1 MESQRLHRGSAELRL
16 ARCITALLGVAA
28 AAAALADGPAGPPVL
43 EEIRV
48 LGKRAEPLAKAAA
61 TVTVLDREA
70 LEATLAGDL
79 RGLLRYEPA
88 ITVGA
93 DPHRFGNAGPSL
105 RGLGGNRVLLETDG
119 VPVPSFYAVGSVS
132 NTGRRFA
139 ETDLIERIEILHGA
153 ASSLYGSDA
162 LAGVIATT
170 THDPRSLLEEDG
182 AYAARLQSGYS
193 SVDEGRH
200 AALTLA
206 ARQRD
211 VAAMLALGR
220 REAGAVDIA
229 SATAEPNPREATGD
243 FAFLR
248 TVHDGSERP
257 LRLTLAWDRQR
268 VETEVD
274 SLLLSPGAFANT
286 VEMNADDGYE
296 TRRVILDQPAA
307 AWGGAEH
314 LEWRLWWQDMTVRQ
328 HTVEERRA
336 APPRTPPLL
345 VERTFTYTEEMA
357 GGELTLAHTLQA
369 ASGSHRLVGGLELT
383 ASRITE
389 QRDGRQTN
397 LLTGTPGNVLLGETM
412 PVRDFPRSEVA
423 KLGVYLQDE
432 FRPGQ
437 SAFSIIPALRADVYR
452 LRPLADPLYAE
463 DNPAEAP
470 VSVEQVSVSPKLGLS
485 WQLRE
490 DLTAWA
496 QYAHGFRAP
505 PFEDVNIG
513 LDIPQFN
520 IRALPNPDLRPEESD
535 SLELGLRLAGGIVSG
550 SASVFYSRY
559 EDFIES
565 RVRIGTDPGTGTI
578 LFQSRNLARAEVRGA
593 EAMLEADLSRALGL
607 SPGWSTRLAAAYA
620 RGDDLERRQPLNSI
634 EPLRGVV
641 ALRYDAPGGRVG
653 ADLALTAATGQDRVA
668 DGPVPV
674 ARPGGFAVLD
684 LTGYWR
690 ITAKVTVRAGIM
702 NLTDR
707 SYFEWSDVRGRAA
720 DDPLLEQYRRPG
732 RHGSITITASF

>member
-1 MESQRLHRGSAELRL
+1 
-16 ARCITALLGVAA
+16 
-28 AAAALADGPAGPPVL
+28 
-43 EEIRV
+43 
-48 LGKRAEPLAKAAA
+48 
-61 TVTVLDREA
+61 
-70 LEATLAGDL
+70 
-79 RGLLRYEPA
+79 
-88 ITVGA
+88 
-93 DPHRFGNAGPSL
+93 
-105 RGLGGNRVLLETDG
+105 
-119 VPVPSFYAVGSVS
+119 
-132 NTGRRFA
+132 
-139 ETDLIERIEILHGA
+139 
-153 ASSLYGSDA
+153 
-162 LAGVIATT
+162 
-170 THDPRSLLEEDG
+170 
-182 AYAARLQSGYS
+182 
-193 SVDEGRH
+193 
-200 AALTLA
+200 
-206 ARQRD
+206 
-211 VAAMLALGR
+211 
-220 REAGAVDIA
+220 
-229 SATAEPNPREATGD
+229 
-243 FAFLR
+243 
-248 TVHDGSERP
+248 
-257 LRLTLAWDRQR
+257 
-268 VETEVD
+268 
-274 SLLLSPGAFANT
+274 
-286 VEMNADDGYE
+286 
-296 TRRVILDQPAA
+296 
-307 AWGGAEH
+307 
-314 LEWRLWWQDMTVRQ
+314 
-328 HTVEERRA
+328 
-336 APPRTPPLL
+336 
-345 VERTFTYTEEMA
+345 
-357 GGELTLAHTLQA
+357 
-369 ASGSHRLVGGLELT
+369 
-383 ASRITE
+383 
-389 QRDGRQTN
+389 
-397 LLTGTPGNVLLGETM
+397 M